1 MAENWPRKLAPYG
14 NFLLH
19 SIEQTGTLTAWRD
32 FILGVVL
39 GLCASGEVWLGECE
53 CVVGRIGGAENLR
66 PARTEGDEEAM
77 RGWELRTFGAN
88 IDVVAVV
95 MYEET
100 ISGISLDR
108 LLP

>member
-1 MAENWPRKLAPYG
+1 
-14 NFLLH
+14 
-19 SIEQTGTLTAWRD
+19 
-32 FILGVVL
+32 
-39 GLCASGEVWLGECE
+39 
-53 CVVGRIGGAENLR
+53 
-66 PARTEGDEEAM
+66 M